1 VWYASTKAM
10 RTAPSWLR
18 AALLGSAVLLTTA
31 RPANGAPRS
40 DADEAA
46 AAAPPTSVPAG
57 AGQTGAE
64 PAMGPRASIDRLAR
78 TLSTDPSY
86 KVRLQAA
93 VLLGRSRD
101 PRAVEVL
108 LAALEA
114 DAHPTVRAACAAA
127 LGAVGDPRAVPAL
140 LGRVGLDASSF
151 VRDEARRS
159 LAHVS
164 REAGVGPAVETFGS
178 PHASVRQAV
187 VSYLAPRPGP
197 AAQSV
202 LLRALGDEPEVAAPA
217 LAALRALPAAERTR
231 VFAAGVEHDDP
242 SVRRGAVEG
251 LASEPG
257 PDSAALVLAV
267 FERDLEDDDVRAA
280 ARRALGTLRAHL
292 PLQQIQKDAGPAAE
306 KHTRGR
312 ALHLLGVIGGDA
324 AQALLLAALD
334 DADPWI
340 RGVAVM
346 ALGDL
351 GDIANVPALE
361 KLASSPHNEAI
372 APILESTLRDLRKKG
387 PRSP

>member
-1 VWYASTKAM
+1 M
-10 RTAPSWLR
+10 RTAPSWL
-18 AALLGSAVLLTTA
+18 AALLGAALLLPTA
-31 RPANGAPRS
+31 RPANGAPRA
-40 DADEAA
+40 DAAEPAVGA
-46 AAAPPTSVPAG
+46 TPGSVPAA
-57 AGQTGAE
+57 AGKPSAE
-64 PAMGPRASIDRLAR
+64 PAMGSRASIDRLAS
-78 TLSTDPSY
+78 TLATDPSY

-101 PRAVEVL
+101 GRAVEVL
-108 LAALEA
+108 LEALEA

-127 LGAVGDPRAVPAL
+127 LGALGDPRAVPGL
-140 LGRVGLDASSF
+140 LGRVGLDASTF

-159 LAHVS
+159 LARMP

-187 VSYLAPRPGP
+187 VSYLAPLPGP
-197 AAQSV
+197 AAQAL
-202 LLRALGDEPEVAAPA
+202 LLRALGDEPQVGASA
-217 LAALRALPAAERTR
+217 LAVLRALPAAERTR

-257 PDSAALVLAV
+257 PESAALVLAV

-292 PLQQIQKDAGPAAE
+292 PLRQIEKDAGPAAE

-312 ALHLLGVIGGDA
+312 ALHLLGVIGGAA

-351 GDIANVPALE
+351 GDVANVPALE
-361 KLASSPHNEAI
+361 KLVSSPHNEAI

-387 PRSP
+387 PRTP